1 MSSFFILGGLIKMNV
16 SNYLAQNIVEDM
28 KEIINQDVN
37 YFDSNGVIIASTN
50 KDRVGAYH
58 GGAKKVLSFQK
69 DIIIRYDG
77 EFAGARKGINLPVYF
92 EDQIVGVIGITGERV
107 EVEKYGKIIQRMTEI
122 LIKEAYIKEQEKI
135 EMEGRRQFVEELLF
149 RYHSDDRSL
158 LTRAELLSVKVDLK
172 RIVFV
177 ARVVEQSEGE
187 TILTPAVTDNIFNY
201 FRSQIEYNAQNL
213 IAQSGL
219 NIIIIYELKD
229 LSDTEA
235 LLDRMKNYIER
246 KYNVKV
252 YFGIGNIYGDI
263 RKIKKSY
270 KEAKKSLDLSLALKD
285 KEIRYYK
292 DLDIGLLIDD
302 LSISTINRYIK
313 RVFKD
318 MSREEINEYS
328 IVVDSYIRHN
338 GSITRAAKELYIH
351 KNTLQYRLNKLYD
364 LTGFNPRNLND
375 LVVLYL
381 AFTLFRLE
389 F

>member
-1 MSSFFILGGLIKMNV
+1 M
-16 SNYLAQNIVEDM
+16 
-28 KEIINQDVN
+28 
-37 YFDSNGVIIASTN
+37 IIARTN
-50 KDRVGAYH
+50 NDRVGAYH
-58 GGAKKVLSFQK
+58 GCAKKVISFQK

-270 KEAKKSLDLSLALKD
+270 KEAKKS
-285 KEIRYYK
+285 
-292 DLDIGLLIDD
+292 
-302 LSISTINRYIK
+302 
-313 RVFKD
+313 
-318 MSREEINEYS
+318 
-328 IVVDSYIRHN
+328 
-338 GSITRAAKELYIH
+338 
-351 KNTLQYRLNKLYD
+351 
-364 LTGFNPRNLND
+364 
-375 LVVLYL
+375 
-381 AFTLFRLE
+381 
-389 F
+389 